1 MKDPES
7 IAGKIMV
14 EYNSKAVSYV
24 HMQILVP
31 WHRPK
36 KNPKYQ
42 GTTSVLPKSRCRN
55 LHLDLGNTPP
65 ST

>member
-14 EYNSKAVSYV
+14 EYNSKAMLPMSTCKFL
-24 HMQILVP
+24 HPDIGIFS
-31 WHRPK
+31 PK
-36 KNPKYQ
+36 SQ
-42 GTTSVLPKSRCRN
+42 GATSVLPKSRCRN